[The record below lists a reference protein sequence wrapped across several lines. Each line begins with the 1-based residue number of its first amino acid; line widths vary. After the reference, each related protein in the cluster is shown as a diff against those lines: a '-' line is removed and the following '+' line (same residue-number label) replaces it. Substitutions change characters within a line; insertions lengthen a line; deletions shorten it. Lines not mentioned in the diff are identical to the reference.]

1 MENIN
6 TNDRSC
12 QHPEAARIP
21 LTNGK
26 GFHCDACGENVH
38 DKHKK
43 NEGQTEN
50 LSVSHSPAGRYKALQ
65 ASKGKWTVWDNV
77 ECKTVKVD
85 GIELFRRKNA
95 VRIADEMNGTTV
107 DSVPRVGGDKGKE
120 IAKRQREKFI
130 RDAQVAA
137 TSVAEK
143 YQQLVQFN
151 EQHAVLYRKFA
162 VVAEEMR
169 AEIKVVFHFFA
180 QKKANEK
187 LFGTYGTQDEWTQ
200 AVFGMTARNVRYH
213 ITPPKEQRL
222 LPANT
227 EPEPPQPASTDILP
241 EIPEQDA
248 EAKQDGGIEDA
259 DYTDI
264 PPTPAAD
271 KKPTV
276 PQLLADT
283 KPSFAIGVSP
293 ADVVSNSAK
302 ENSRLILGY
311 ARSFARMMT
320 DGEWQ
325 ETVREVINGLQYE
338 LPDDEPEAQVML
350 NVVRTPSAE
359 GEQVA

>member
-26 GFHCDACGENVH
+26 GLHCGACGENVH
-38 DKHKK
+38 DEHKK
-43 NEGQTEN
+43 SEGQTEN
-50 LSVSHSPAGRYKALQ
+50 FSVSHSQAGRYQALQ
-65 ASKGKWTVWDNV
+65 ASKGKWTVWDKV

-85 GIELFRRKNA
+85 GIELFRRKYA
-95 VRIADEMNGTTV
+95 VRIADEMNDTTV
-107 DSVPRVGGDKGKE
+107 VSIPRVGGDKGRD
-120 IAKRQREKFI
+120 IAKRQRHKFI
-130 RDAQVAA
+130 KDAEAAA
-137 TSVAEK
+137 TSVVEK
-143 YQQLVQFN
+143 YQHLVQLN
-151 EQHAVLYRKFA
+151 EQHAILYRKFA

-169 AEIKVVFHFFA
+169 AEIKIVFYFFA
-180 QKKANEK
+180 HKKAYEK

-200 AVFGMTARNVRYH
+200 AAFGMTARNVRNH
-213 ITPPKEQRL
+213 ITPPKELPL

-227 EPEPPQPASTDILP
+227 ESEPPPARTDILS

-248 EAKQDGGIEDA
+248 EPKQDGGIEDA

-264 PPTPAAD
+264 PPTPAANE
-271 KKPTV
+271 KPTV
-276 PQLLADT
+276 LQLLADT

-293 ADVVSNSAK
+293 ADVVSNSVK

-311 ARSFARMMT
+311 ARSFGRMMT
-320 DGEWQ
+320 ESEWQ

-338 LPDDEPEAQVML
+338 LPDDEPEVQVML
-350 NVVRTPSAE
+350 NVVSKPSPE
-359 GEQVA
+359 GDQVA